1 MKTLN
6 IKFKNKSVFE
16 KIVFGKQKKGLIFA
30 LAITKDSD
38 ILEKWQ
44 SGRMR
49 QS

>member
-1 MKTLN
+1 MKPL
-6 IKFKNKSVFE
+6 KNSLKNRFFFL
-16 KIVFGKQKKGLIFA
+16 KIDLHNQKRFLY
-30 LAITKDSD
+30 LHSQSDYESD

>member
-1 MKTLN
+1 MLFF
-6 IKFKNKSVFE
+6 IKIDLHN
-16 KIVFGKQKKGLIFA
+16 QKRFLYLHSQSGNE
-30 LAITKDSD
+30 SD

>member
-1 MKTLN
+1 M
-6 IKFKNKSVFE
+6 F
-16 KIVFGKQKKGLIFA
+16 QKKVEFLGIKCFDNQKRVLY
-30 LAITKDSD
+30 LHSQSGTESY

>member
-1 MKTLN
+1 MKQLKNSFKKEINFILN
-6 IKFKNKSVFE
+6 CFE
-16 KIVFGKQKKGLIFA
+16 NRKRGLY
-30 LAITKDSD
+30 LHSQSDNESD